1 MCTHSCQQW
10 RRSCQ
15 RTLLSNRANLHH
27 NDLESGSVQATSATG
42 HFSDRTCG
50 HALFG
55 HFSDGTCA
63 YGAYGIRFS
72 NFSDGTCGYA
82 LFRHF
87 GDGTCGY
94 ALYGH
99 FSDGVSESLASLCMC
114 ALLHGLLSLVITRV
128 ARMQGTTWPKT
139 GHCTHCLLLGKR
151 LPFEYSSRWLLFV
164 SPRTGLRGTL
174 VL

>member
-15 RTLLSNRANLHH
+15 RTLPSNRANLHH

-42 HFSDRTCG
+42 HFSDGTCG

-63 YGAYGIRFS
+63 YGAYGIRLG

-82 LFRHF
+82 LFGHF
-87 GDGTCGY
+87 SDGTCGY

-114 ALLHGLLSLVITRV
+114 ALAWTVV
-128 ARMQGTTWPKT
+128 T
-139 GHCTHCLLLGKR
+139 GHHARCSYAGDNLAQDWSLHAL
-151 LPFEYSSRWLLFV
+151 SVVW
-164 SPRTGLRGTL
+164 
-174 VL
+174 